1 MPQTTDHLQQAATN
15 LKVLAH
21 LNQTLPTAYDW
32 QVTLCFYTA
41 VHLVNAHLAQSSL
54 QQRSHFDTLQLIN
67 PHKLGVPVQFRL
79 SETAFDAYRV
89 LQSLSRRAR
98 YLVNEKDGQLST
110 DTAAW
115 THAKHTAKA
124 FRHLDTL
131 LDYFQTTHK
140 MPIPTASL
148 QHEGLS
154 KNAFKVLK
162 IV

>member
-1 MPQTTDHLQQAATN
+1 MPQTTDHLQQVAAN
-15 LKVLAH
+15 LKVLEH
-21 LNQTLPTAYDW
+21 LNHTLPVAYDW

-41 VHLVNAHLAQSSL
+41 VHLVNAHLAQSNL
-54 QQRSHFDTLQLIN
+54 QQRSHYDTLQLIN
-67 PHKLGVPVQFRL
+67 PHKSSVPVQFRL
-79 SETAFDAYRV
+79 SEDAFDACRV

-140 MPIPTASL
+140 MPPLTAAL
-148 QHEGLS
+148 QHEGIT
-154 KNAFKVLK
+154 KNAFKVLT